1 MGGHRIEKPR
11 GTEKAL
17 LDLKQYGNDYKD
29 WMRCVTHSFRFLYL
43 TVSPNLKDLRLK
55 TITEQF
61 CSVPCL
67 KISSRLGPSHES
79 LIQDLVL
86 NLRSVVFVSFSSRMP
101 WLSARLRA
109 GHRHPDVDTERRIPV
124 IAKKSQAAGMA
135 RIPRSRLEEYG
146 RGIKKRAQERLAS
159 SASAAAAQ
167 PSGERTKYSNN
178 GSFRIMRRGDEVFGR
193 GSPSH
198 L

>member
-1 MGGHRIEKPR
+1 MDTFISIFVFNSKPQSQIFA
-11 GTEKAL
+11 TKNFN
-17 LDLKQYGNDYKD
+17 DLAKYLQDLVLV
-29 WMRCVTHSFRFLYL
+29 MR
-43 TVSPNLKDLRLK
+43 N
-55 TITEQF
+55 
-61 CSVPCL
+61 
-67 KISSRLGPSHES
+67 
-79 LIQDLVL
+79 DLVL

-101 WLSARLRA
+101 WLSARLRLA
-109 GHRHPDVDTERRIPV
+109 HRHPDVDTERRIPV
-124 IAKKSQAAGMA
+124 IAKKSQATAGMA

-146 RGIKKRAQERLAS
+146 RVIKKRAQERLAS

-193 GSPSH
+193 GFQSQ

>member
-1 MGGHRIEKPR
+1 
-11 GTEKAL
+11 
-17 LDLKQYGNDYKD
+17 
-29 WMRCVTHSFRFLYL
+29 MR
-43 TVSPNLKDLRLK
+43 N
-55 TITEQF
+55 
-61 CSVPCL
+61 
-67 KISSRLGPSHES
+67 
-79 LIQDLVL
+79 DLVL

-124 IAKKSQAAGMA
+124 IAKKSQATAGMA

-146 RGIKKRAQERLAS
+146 RVIKKRAQERLAS

-193 GSPSH
+193 GFQSH
-198 L
+198 LRGDQ